1 MYERDGFSFF
11 REDIKPDA
19 PMNNLKVKL
28 RIVSPKDDKLIDVS
42 FVVKDEK
49 LITDFIK
56 SFKIDTELLKEE
68 VT

>member
-28 RIVSPKDDKLIDVS
+28 RIVSPKDDELIDVS
-42 FVVKDEK
+42 FVIKDEN
-49 LITDFIK
+49 IIMYFIK
-56 SFKIDTELLKEE
+56 
-68 VT
+68 